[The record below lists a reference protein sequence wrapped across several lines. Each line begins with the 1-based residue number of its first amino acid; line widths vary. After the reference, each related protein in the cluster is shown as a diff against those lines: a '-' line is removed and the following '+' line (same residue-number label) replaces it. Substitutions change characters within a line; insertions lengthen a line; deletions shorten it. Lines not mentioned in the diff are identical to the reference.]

1 MKKKIVVSM
10 LVGLMGFFAIACGN
24 AESEKTSAQE
34 DVTGNVIDDESQKE
48 GNFTNFGVTADDFVN
63 TLTRN
68 LSEESINPINSADM
82 DTFYFLYF
90 EGKNEN
96 DSLLITMD
104 DNRLIESI
112 SLDTGIKGF
121 DVIYKKCIE
130 IINMDIDAEKLMSDL
145 KTTPIITEHDFS
157 FSLSDD
163 QLVILSYGGKVAL
176 VEESDP
182 EEPTKNSDVETNISS
197 LTTGQANALQSAKSY
212 LDYSAFSHDGLIS
225 QLEYEG
231 YSTEDSTYAADNCG
245 ADWNDQALKSALS
258 YLDYSGFS
266 YSGLIEQL
274 EYEEFTTE
282 QATYAADNC
291 GADWNAEAA
300 ETAQSY
306 MDYSS
311 FSRSELIDQLKY
323 EGFTEAQAEYG
334 AATVGY

>member
-1 MKKKIVVSM
+1 MKKKIAVSM
-10 LVGLMGFFAIACGN
+10 LVGLMGFFAISCGN
-24 AESEKTSAQE
+24 AESEKTSTQE
-34 DVTGNVIDDESQKE
+34 DVTGNVIDDGSQKE
-48 GNFTNFGVTADDFVN
+48 GNFTNFGVTADAFIN

-68 LSEESINPINSADM
+68 LSEESIIPINSADM

-145 KTTPIITEHDFS
+145 KTTPVITENDFS

-182 EEPTKNSDVETNISS
+182 EEPTENSDEETNISS
-197 LTTGQANALQSAKSY
+197 LTTGQTNALQSAKSY

-266 YSGLIEQL
+266 YSGLIKQL